1 MLKKILINS
10 QDRQSGTP
18 YDFKVKLPIR
28 NTQKIHSL
36 MVSKAML
43 ANTWY
48 NVKNKAIVLYYPVIP
63 DINSSIDTEYI
74 PFPDGN
80 YTIPTLVSKINEM
93 LANINP
99 LLGIDVLGPLT
110 ENFHPTTLTYD
121 NVLGKAYLWNSFKL
135 GSPFPNYFQLDAT
148 APNSILKLLNFS
160 GKITFTSN
168 PTPLNF
174 IVASS
179 GFVNISPNN
188 YVLIKSSALRHQ
200 ETYEPETTNPNDF
213 NNIIATVPI
222 TRNFGEAIMY
232 ENTDTENMIKYS
244 SHVPNQID
252 VKLCFYNNETAFINT
267 EWSFELLIKYE

>member
-1 MLKKILINS
+1 MKYQKGGTLLHTYFLKVLYMLKKILVNS

-28 NTQKIHSL
+28 NTRKIHSL

-48 NVKNKAIVLYYPVIP
+48 NVKNKAIIFK
-63 DINSSIDTEYI
+63 NSIDNTQFNI
-74 PFPDGN
+74 QITDGN
-80 YTIPTLVSKINEM
+80 YTISTLITKINDLLSTFNGG
-93 LANINP
+93 LA
-99 LLGIDVLGPLT
+99 
-110 ENFHPTTLTYD
+110 FHTTTLSFDT
-121 NVLGKAYLWNSFKL
+121 VSGTIPIWNSKASFNFDL
-135 GSPFPNYFQLDAT
+135 FDASSS
-148 APNSILKLLNFS
+148 NSILKLLNFS
-160 GKITFTSN
+160 GAIPIVSSA
-168 PTPLNF
+168 TPQAF
-174 IVASS
+174 ILTSS

-222 TRNFGEAIMY
+222 TRNFGEAIIY

-244 SHVPNQID
+244 SHIPNQID

-267 EWSFELLIKYE
+267 EWSFELVVKYE